1 MLNKHDAVILEADSV
16 GRPDLLEHCGRLSYF
31 KEVCPTIQVQG
42 SRGRISRCLNGDEG
56 GE

>member
-16 GRPDLLEHCGRLSYF
+16 GRPDLLEHCGWLSFF
-31 KEVCPTIQVQG
+31 KEVCPTLQVQG
-42 SRGRISRCLNGDEG
+42 SSGRISRCLNGGEG